1 MSRISVAMTTYNGAK
16 FLAAQLQSLL
26 DQTRQPDEVVICDD
40 RSQDDTV
47 EIAKRFIS
55 ENRLDHW
62 RVLENGTNLG
72 YVRNFRRAMAAA
84 TGDIV
89 FLSDQDD
96 IWCADKL
103 AVMLAVMEQNPQI
116 EALVCGYS
124 VIDAEGKKMEPQPP
138 KFYVPSPGSGE
149 LSRMRS
155 GKVLYANMA
164 QGCAGAYRRSIVDAY
179 CRAEECNV
187 IAHDWALHML
197 AYERKGLYFLNRE
210 LIQYR
215 IHTNNTTGTVSLG
228 RVDTLQKDLHCL
240 ENGKLLPVSQAS
252 RKEIDRI
259 TDFYRLRIHSLQSAR
274 PWVWL
279 GGGFRFF
286 PLITRSFFFQYMKD
300 FMIILRREILAKQ

>member
-16 FLAAQLQSLL
+16 FLAAQLHSLL

-149 LSRMRS
+149 LSRVRS

-210 LIQYR
+210 LIRYR
-215 IHTNNTTGTVSLG
+215 VHTDNVTGTATPG
-228 RVDTLQKDLHCL
+228 RIATLQKDLCCL
-240 ENGKLLPVSQAS
+240 EDGKQLPVSQAS
-252 RKEIDRI
+252 RKELERI
-259 TDFYRLRIHSLQSAR
+259 ADFYRLRIRWMRTAR
-274 PWVWL
+274 ISVWI
-279 GGGFRFF
+279 GGWFRFF
-286 PLITRSFFFQYMKD
+286 SLILRCFLMQYMKD
-300 FMIILRREILAKQ
+300 FALVLLRRLPSD